1 MATPLPSQRR
11 RRHRS
16 SSVVVTTVAA
26 SAAVAYGAYRLA
38 QWYWKEDDDDDDDD
52 DRNERKESDHSATLQ
67 PLQEDLLSGGPL
79 FASNSATASPP
90 QSTTISSSWLS
101 VATDWL
107 VDATTTSSSMS
118 SSATIAMQ
126 NPRGSSMTPTTV
138 RSSTPVTGRTRRQR
152 LMHCRQKTLTAFC
165 ACFPALQPIL
175 EELTSTSKA
184 TRQLKELRKQ
194 QKELNLVG
202 GETELTEGEQK
213 QLQRQQDDL
222 WKLIVVENTTR
233 MMASSYAYTLLFL
246 SLTVQLHWI
255 SGNREKLLQESFG
268 AQTSSTEIAQAMLMK
283 SHQYLVEMGIPLL
296 VSTIRRSVEAVV
308 AENTGVDWTKPTQFL
323 TEQDIEQLLYH
334 QLPQV
339 LRYGSIHTRDSNA
352 TARPAIQR
360 NWMRFILPDEEPFD
374 PVWDICSSPVW
385 NDAQEQVLQ
394 TLWYKLLRDDDADG
408 WKRLFEQTSE
418 AEQQAAVALHQK
430 PVAKVVAQ
438 LKKSS
443 NLLFAEVVPKESGI
457 ALEASAVKGPSI
469 LNSLQKLP
477 TVLELGDKIYY
488 SNARNVRIDSEGGID
503 DFFFEADKKNRL
515 DGDAIDK
522 AKATM
527 SKKKEASYQM
537 EAQQGSATALP
548 RHHG

>member
-16 SSVVVTTVAA
+16 SSVVTTVAA

-38 QWYWKEDDDDDDDD
+38 QWYWKEDDDDDDGNE
-52 DRNERKESDHSATLQ
+52 RNESNHSATLE
-67 PLQEDLLSGGPL
+67 PLQEDLLAGGPL
-79 FASNSATASPP
+79 FASNSAASFPP

-107 VDATTTSSSMS
+107 VDAATTSSMS
-118 SSATIAMQ
+118 SSATITMQ
-126 NPRGSSMTPTTV
+126 NPRGSSMKPTTV

-152 LMHCRQKTLTAFC
+152 LMHCRQKALTAFC

-202 GETELTEGEQK
+202 DETELTEGEQK

-233 MMASSYAYTLLFL
+233 MMASSYAYTLLLL

-255 SGNREKLLQESFG
+255 SGNRETLLQESFG
-268 AQTSSTEIAQAMLMK
+268 AQTSSTEIAQTMLMK
-283 SHQYLVEMGIPLL
+283 SHQYLVEVGTPLL
-296 VSTIRRSVEAVV
+296 VSTIRRSVEAIV

-323 TEQDIEQLLYH
+323 TEQDIEQLLYRK
-334 QLPQV
+334 LPQV

-360 NWMRFILPDEEPFD
+360 NWVRFVLPDEEPFD
-374 PVWDICSSPVW
+374 PVWDVCSSPVW

-394 TLWYKLLRDDDADG
+394 TLWYKLLRDDVADG

-418 AEQQAAVALHQK
+418 AEQQAAVALYQK

-438 LKKSS
+438 FKKSS

-477 TVLELGDKIYY
+477 TVLELGDV
-488 SNARNVRIDSEGGID
+488 S
-503 DFFFEADKKNRL
+503 F
-515 DGDAIDK
+515 
-522 AKATM
+522 
-527 SKKKEASYQM
+527 Q
-537 EAQQGSATALP
+537 
-548 RHHG
+548 RH